1 MNVLIGIGNAFR
13 RDDGVG
19 PAVAAEFDRLRV
31 PGVTVACADGEP
43 SQLLDAWDGAGLA
56 IVVDAVACSPGSP
69 GRIHR
74 AELGRPYAL
83 AGQALLAGPPRAGA
97 PGAGAPGA
105 GTSTHGL
112 GVPDA
117 IRLAVA
123 LDRAPARL
131 VVYAVEG
138 ADLGFGTGLS
148 GPVAACLPELT
159 RMVRAELA
167 AGQHG

>member
-1 MNVLIGIGNAFR
+1 VSVLIGIGNPFR

-19 PAVAAEFDRLRV
+19 PAVAAEFDRLGV

-43 SQLLDAWDGAGLA
+43 SQLLDAWDGAELA
-56 IVVDAVACSPGSP
+56 VVVDAVVCSPADP
-69 GRIHR
+69 GRVHR
-74 AELGRPYAL
+74 AELGQPYVL
-83 AGQALLAGPPRAGA
+83 DGQALLAAP
-97 PGAGAPGA
+97 PGAGS
-105 GTSTHGL
+105 STHGL

-131 VVYAVEG
+131 VVYAVEA

-148 GPVAACLPELT
+148 GPVAASLPELT

-167 AGQHG
+167 VGQRG